1 MKQLLTAILPLV
13 ISGVLFAQ
21 GDPTD
26 TPTTRALSALL
37 PMRDQARQGQ
47 WLRHQA
53 DDAEFAGWLARQEE
67 FSGFARW
74 VAAQSDQSAF
84 AAWLV
89 VQQQDAGKAVFA
101 SYLRQP
107 DVLLAVRSIQGHP
120 NYGGNAF
127 EAIRLNLWLQ
137 VARGEALPQSR

>member
-1 MKQLLTAILPLV
+1 M
-13 ISGVLFAQ
+13 SGAPFAQ

-37 PMRDQARQGQ
+37 PLRDQARQGQ

-53 DDAEFAGWLARQEE
+53 DDAQFAGWLARQQE

-89 VQQQDAGKAVFA
+89 AQQQDAGKAVFA
-101 SYLRQP
+101 SYLGQP
-107 DVLLAVRSIQGHP
+107 EVLLGARRAYARP

-127 EAIRLNLWLQ
+127 EAARRNLWLQ
-137 VARGEALPQSR
+137 FARGEAQPYTR